1 MEFLRQN
8 LTILFVALAFIANS
22 QNQTTL
28 QKAFSNSYEFEA
40 QKKYS
45 EAIKTLQD
53 IYVEKSYEIN
63 LRLGWLYYLNAEH
76 NNSII
81 FYNKAI
87 KLMPVATEPLWLI
100 VSPLASLEQWNEVEK
115 TYIRILKLDPK
126 NAMANYRLGLI
137 YYYRKD
143 FVRAKK
149 FFDISLNLFP
159 FEYDYMLMSA
169 WTNYFLGNKNDARV
183 LFNKVLLYSPNNTSA
198 LEGLSLLK

>member
-1 MEFLRQN
+1 MEFLRKN
-8 LTILFVALAFIANS
+8 LILLLIISSFIAKS
-22 QNQTTL
+22 QNNINL
-28 QKAFSNSYEFEA
+28 QKAFSNSYELEA
-40 QKKYS
+40 QEKYS
-45 EAIKTLQD
+45 EAIKTMQS
-53 IYVEKSYEIN
+53 IYLENSYEIN
-63 LRLGWLYYLNAEH
+63 LRLGWLYYLNADH

-100 VSPLASLEQWNEVEK
+100 VSPLASLEKWNEVERI
-115 TYIRILKLDPK
+115 YIRILKLDPK
-126 NAMANYRLGLI
+126 NALANYRLGLI

-143 FVRAKK
+143 YVRAKK

-159 FEYDYMLMSA
+159 FEYNYMLMSA

-198 LEGLSLLK
+198 LEGISLLK